1 MARETIRERL
11 RKGLRRELWVTLG
24 PALVLVVAAFVIAW
38 RFVEPAPPS
47 SILIAL
53 GPDEAGARYFATRY
67 RDELAKHGVTLKIR
81 ERADQKTVVHDVADA
96 DSAIDIAFVQS
107 GMPVGEDGATL
118 LSLGSV
124 AYSPL
129 WVFYRGETLTDLGG
143 LAGRRIAIGPENS
156 GTNALARTLLAANQA
171 DGAGTTL
178 LAMERQEAAA
188 ALADGTVDAVI
199 LVCPA
204 EAPAVKALVVAEG
217 VKLLSFE
224 RAEAYTRRFPYLTR
238 LVLPRGVFD
247 LARDLPAA
255 DVVLISPT
263 TNLIASTYL
272 HPALAYLLLRTAA
285 DVHGS
290 AGLLDRAGEFPTPLE
305 SGFPLSDEA
314 KRFYKSGSPLLQ
326 RYLPFWLANLID
338 RLWVMLVPLIAVILP
353 LLRAVPPL
361 MAWRARSRIYRFYAE
376 LKEVELQLE
385 SAPPPRLEALLERL
399 DRLEAVV
406 NQLPTPV
413 AYAENLYSFR
423 HHIDI
428 VRMRIVRRLA
438 EPHGEAPAQVGPVV
452 EAA

>member
-1 MARETIRERL
+1 MRR
-11 RKGLRRELWVTLG
+11 GLRRELWVTLG
-24 PALVLVVAAFVIAW
+24 PALLVVVTAFVVAW

-53 GPDEAGARYFATRY
+53 GPEEAGARYFATRY

-81 ERADQKTVVHDVADA
+81 ERADQKTVVHDVADPES
-96 DSAIDIAFVQS
+96 DIDIAFVQS
-107 GMPVGEDGATL
+107 GMPLGDGGATL

-129 WVFYRGETLTDLGG
+129 WVFYRGDTLTDLGG
-143 LAGRRIAIGPENS
+143 LAGRRIALGPEGS
-156 GTNALARTLLAANQA
+156 GTNALARTLLAANHA
-171 DGAGTTL
+171 DGAGTTF
-178 LAMERQEAAA
+178 LAMERKEAVA
-188 ALADGTVDAVI
+188 ALAAGTVDAVI

-204 EAPAVKALVVAEG
+204 EAPGVKALVMTAG
-217 VKLLSFE
+217 VRLLSFE
-224 RAEAYTRRFPYLTR
+224 RADAYTRRFPYLTK

-247 LARDLPAA
+247 LAGDLPAS

-272 HPALAYLLLRTAA
+272 HPALAYLLMRTAT

-290 AGLLDRAGEFPTPLE
+290 AGLLDRAGEFPAPLE

-326 RYLPFWLANLID
+326 RSLPFWLANLID

-353 LLRAVPPL
+353 LLRAIPPL
-361 MAWRARSRIYRFYAE
+361 MAWRARSRIYRFYGE

-385 SAPPPRLEALLERL
+385 SDPSPRFEVMLARLERIET
-399 DRLEAVV
+399 VV
-406 NQLPTPV
+406 NQLPTPI
-413 AYAENLYSFR
+413 AYAENLYTFR

-428 VRMRIVRRLA
+428 VRTRIVRRMA
-438 EPHGEAPAQVGPVV
+438 EPHEQARIAG
-452 EAA
+452 AA